1 MPHFFIDE
9 PVKDFF
15 EIIGDDAKHIIKSLR
30 MQINEPVVLCCNEME
45 YFCRIVEI
53 RKDLVKVE
61 LLNVKKCESESKLK
75 VRLFQ
80 SLPKGEKM
88 DLIVQK
94 AVELGVESIVPV
106 ITRRCVSRPNE
117 SSLQKKIIRWQK
129 IAKEAAMQSER
140 GYIPKIFNAMTFED
154 AVNFS
159 QNLEK
164 TILFYENGG
173 ELLSHLIDENLSS
186 VAIFVGPEGGF
197 EDSEVAF
204 AKSHRT
210 ELCSL
215 GKRIFRTETAAIVS
229 VAATIYEF
237 ERGQT

>member
-30 MQINEPVVLCCNEME
+30 MKINEPVILCYNKME
-45 YFCRIVEI
+45 YSCRIIEI
-53 RKDLVKVE
+53 HKDSVKVE
-61 LLNVKKCESESKLK
+61 LLNVKKCEAESKLK

-94 AVELGVESIVPV
+94 AVELGVDSIVPV
-106 ITRRCVSRPNE
+106 LTRRCVSRPNE
-117 SSLQKKIIRWQK
+117 RSLQNKIIRWQK
-129 IAKEAAMQSER
+129 IAKEAAMQSDR
-140 GYIPKIFNAMTFED
+140 GDIPKIFNAMAFED
-154 AVNFS
+154 AIDFS
-159 QNLEK
+159 HNLEK

-173 ELLSHLIDENLSS
+173 DSLSRLIDSNLNS

-229 VAATIYEF
+229 VATTIYEF
-237 ERGQT
+237 ERNEI